1 MSDACPAPPCRII
14 GLLDDGP
21 AGLTAAALAHL
32 QAADLVIGG
41 TRHLN
46 LCASYLAPQVEC
58 RDLTACLGRVPAWIR
73 AALVAGRRVVV
84 LATGDPLFH
93 GIAGYLRARLPDLPL
108 EILPNLS
115 TLQVACARLGLAW
128 QDLRLVSVHGRD
140 CGEWHEG
147 AGPEHGLY
155 PILRALQYPGTPTGT
170 GSGPGLNLQPPRPP
184 GLAPFPLAGEG
195 WGEGAEDLAADPV
208 PNPNHVSFPGPG
220 PVTATLAIL
229 TSPANSPDRI
239 ARMLIQEGL
248 GADFRMTVA
257 ARLCRPDEQLIVDC
271 ALDQAVAMTFAE
283 PNLVIL
289 TRQAPAPTPILFGL
303 ADESFR
309 QRQPDR
315 GLITKREARALSLAR
330 LQLRADSIVWDI
342 GAGSGA
348 VGLEAARLCPLGF
361 VYAIEKNPEDAAIAR
376 ENRRRLGVT
385 NYRLSQGLAPQGLA
399 DWPDPDAVFIGGSGG
414 QLAALIQL
422 ALTRLRAGGWLVMNF
437 VTFENLHL
445 AMTELKTLHARW
457 DVTQLQA
464 SRSQPILAMHRLVPE
479 NPVWILA
486 ATRGDRHDR

>member
-1 MSDACPAPPCRII
+1 MSDPSPADPCQII

-41 TRHLN
+41 TRLLN
-46 LCASYLAPQVEC
+46 LCAAHLAPQAER
-58 RDLTACLGRVPAWIR
+58 RDLTGYLGSVPAWIR
-73 AALVAGRRVVV
+73 AALAAGRRVVV

-128 QDLRLVSVHGRD
+128 QDLSVISVHGRD
-140 CGEWHEG
+140 CGEWWEG

-155 PILRALQYPGTPTGT
+155 PIMRALQYPEAAPAK
-170 GSGPGLNLQPPRPP
+170 GSGPGVSLQPPLPNPP
-184 GLAPFPLAGEG
+184 PQGGREPDPAVG
-195 WGEGAEDLAADPV
+195 GAEVLPSDQV
-208 PNPNHVSFPGPG
+208 PNPDRVGLPGPS

-239 ARMLIQEGL
+239 ARMLVQEGL

-257 ARLCRPDEQLIVDC
+257 ARLRQPDEQVIADC
-271 ALDQAVAMTFAE
+271 ALVQAAAMTFAE

-289 TRQAPAPTPILFGL
+289 TRQAPPPAPVLFGL
-303 ADESFR
+303 ADEQFH

-361 VYAIEKNPEDAAIAR
+361 VHAIEKNPEDAAIAR
-376 ENRRRLGVT
+376 ENRRRLGVP
-385 NYRLSQGLAPQGLA
+385 NYRLLQGLAPQGLA

-422 ALTRLRAGGWLVMNF
+422 VLTRLRAEGWLVMNF

-445 AMTELKTLHARW
+445 AMTELKTLQARW

-464 SRSQPILAMHRLVPE
+464 SRGQPILDMHRLVPE

-486 ATRGDRHDR
+486 ATPVDCHDR